1 MSVRDLILALDQ
13 GTTSSRAVLVDAEGR
28 IVASAQ
34 HQLSQDFPRPGW
46 VEQNPGEIWATV
58 RDCGREALEQV
69 PGGVGRVA
77 AVGITN
83 QRETTVV
90 WDRATGEPVAP
101 AVVWQDRRTSGVCNE
116 LRRAGHEH
124 LVRRKTGLLLD
135 PYFSATKIG
144 WVLDSLTDGRAR
156 ARAGELAF
164 GTVDSWLVWNL
175 TGGRRH
181 VTDATNASRTMLYD
195 IARGVWDDE
204 LLELFGV
211 PRELM
216 PEVSDSCGVIG
227 ESDAGVLGAAVPVA
241 GIAGDQQAALFGQA
255 CTSPGLTKIT
265 YGTGC
270 FLLLHVGDRVVP
282 PPEGLLT
289 TVALQRGGRRT
300 YAVEGSVFMG
310 GAVLQWLRDG
320 LGLADDAAQ
329 IAALAETVGSSAG
342 VSFVPALT
350 GLGAPYW
357 DPQARGAILGI
368 TRGTTAAHVSRAAL
382 EGVALQVADLA
393 RAIAEGSHLAPVE
406 VRADG
411 GASRGDLLLQA
422 QADLLGVPVVRAAQ
436 LESTA
441 LGAACL
447 AGLAVGLWRDQAQ
460 VGGLWRVARRF
471 EPRPGPDVEARLA
484 DWRRAVECVR
494 AFGTPVGEGGGSPA

>member
-1 MSVRDLILALDQ
+1 MSGRDLVLALDQ

-34 HQLSQDFPRPGW
+34 RELTQYFPRPGW
-46 VEQNPGEIWATV
+46 VEQDPGEIWATV
-58 RDCGREALEQV
+58 RDCARQALGRA
-69 PGGVGRVA
+69 PGGVDRVA

-83 QRETTVV
+83 QRETTIV

-101 AVVWQDRRTSGVCNE
+101 AIVWQDRRTAHACDE
-116 LRRAGHEH
+116 LRRAGCEP
-124 LVRRKTGLLLD
+124 LVRSTTGLLLD
-135 PYFSATKIG
+135 PYFSATKLRWILRSAPG
-144 WVLDSLTDGRAR
+144 AMAR
-156 ARAGELAF
+156 AGRGELAF

-195 IARGVWDDE
+195 ITHGDWDDE

-211 PRELM
+211 PREML
-216 PEVSDSCGVIG
+216 PEVRDSSGVVG
-227 ESDAGVLGAAVPVA
+227 ETEQELFGAALPVA

-255 CTSPGLTKIT
+255 CTSPGLTKVT

-270 FLLLHVGDRVVP
+270 FLLLHVGDEALP
-282 PPEGLLT
+282 APEGLLA

-320 LGLADDAAQ
+320 LGVADDAAQ
-329 IAALAETVGSSAG
+329 IAALAETVESSTG

-350 GLGAPYW
+350 GLGAPHW

-382 EGVALQVADLA
+382 EGVAFQVADLA
-393 RAIAEGSHLAPVE
+393 RAIADGSHLAIVE

-422 QADLLGVPVVRAAQ
+422 QADLLGVPVLRAAQ
-436 LESTA
+436 PESTA
-441 LGAACL
+441 LGAAYL
-447 AGLAVGLWRDQAQ
+447 AGLAAGLWRDEAE
-460 VGGLWRVARRF
+460 VGRLWLAAKRF

-484 DWRRAVECVR
+484 DWLRAVQCVR
-494 AFGTPVGEGGGSPA
+494 AFGSPVSAEGGSPG